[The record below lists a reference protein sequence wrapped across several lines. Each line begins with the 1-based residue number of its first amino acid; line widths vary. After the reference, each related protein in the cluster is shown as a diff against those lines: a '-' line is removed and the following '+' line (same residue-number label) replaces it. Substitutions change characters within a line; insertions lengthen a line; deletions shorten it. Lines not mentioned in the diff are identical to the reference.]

1 MPTIDEQRFLNV
13 PKLYKMKTQPRKA
26 ITVDTTWPKE
36 KLMVSRTSY
45 PNGEVLTYNNG
56 RERYELLQSNDPLVL
71 AEAKRRIPA
80 KNTFKKQKTLVEQAT
95 VIIEMTSKKL
105 GRVAK

>member
-1 MPTIDEQRFLNV
+1 MHTIDEQRFLNV
-13 PKLYKMKTQPRKA
+13 PKLYKMKNP
-26 ITVDTTWPKE
+26 IFVDTSWPKE